1 MEGRKE
7 IRNIENAFI
16 SQDVA
21 VLKGTASKGC
31 PGLSSHLKQL
41 INVKIFS
48 KGLKSHFQKHS
59 EQQALHQCPSFE
71 PI

>member
-1 MEGRKE
+1 MGRQKE

-31 PGLSSHLKQL
+31 LGLSSCLKPL
-41 INVKIFS
+41 INIKIFF
-48 KGLKSHFQKHS
+48 KRAKK
-59 EQQALHQCPSFE
+59 
-71 PI
+71 